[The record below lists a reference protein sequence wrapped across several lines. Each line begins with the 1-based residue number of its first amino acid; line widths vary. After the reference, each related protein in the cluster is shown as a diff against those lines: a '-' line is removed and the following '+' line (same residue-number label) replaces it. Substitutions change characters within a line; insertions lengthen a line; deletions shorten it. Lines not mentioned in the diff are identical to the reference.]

1 MPWVARPARKA
12 GYAESM
18 AQRGS
23 RDLSLQTTLG
33 ERVAAARHDLG
44 LTQRELAARVGV
56 PLGILATWEAGRAA
70 PGARL
75 QRLAEALGR
84 PVEWLLG
91 GFAVPSWPAREP
103 HGRNGETAAADAPA
117 RGGDAEAERAELE
130 VLRQEL
136 DVASRE
142 LEVARREL
150 ESGRNA
156 LEAYGRDLTAGRAP
170 AAGSGAARE
179 LGELRSRLAEAEAR
193 AQETAAQLERSEQEL
208 EARRAQLEEE
218 FTALAQR
225 QAAGLAARKQE
236 LLRLERQLA
245 AWQSKLEQAGVPVPA
260 PEPDPSDATA

>member
-1 MPWVARPARKA
+1 
-12 GYAESM
+12 M

-142 LEVARREL
+142 LEVALRELALGRQEL